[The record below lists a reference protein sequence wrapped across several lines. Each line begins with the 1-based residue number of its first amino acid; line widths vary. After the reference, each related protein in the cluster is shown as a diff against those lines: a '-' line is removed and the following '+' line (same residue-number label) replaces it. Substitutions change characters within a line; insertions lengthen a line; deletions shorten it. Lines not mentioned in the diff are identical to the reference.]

1 MLYRVHRGEESDMC
15 SLSRW
20 LDVLGRD
27 KEKIWD
33 SHKEYIKDFRGCD
46 EFLQTVLDGYILG
59 YLANSCDEST
69 TASFLANIS
78 SEKAQRS
85 IIGLSKRL
93 LDFTTTTELLC
104 QLPELRDRPSENLW
118 LFMQHAMMY
127 RFLVTAMRQGDPGRV
142 INCLHYFTIW
152 LQASNQ
158 HLYAA
163 ECLHLSACIKVYW
176 SEGYKRFWMENCL
189 INLSG
194 KQNGFRAC
202 DAVCEH
208 LIREIKAIVPH
219 NVTETTLRY
228 LFDKISP
235 QIFFLR
241 DVRRK
246 MMIETGS
253 PAVSM
258 HSSKVSTFEDIRTVA
273 DELLATN
280 MYQHVPNRRAEESVR
295 VDLHGEGQTSLAFS
309 DCIEKYKLS
318 LGSDPEKEADFLR
331 EEAISIE
338 GMVDYDSDDDLDR
351 EWIVRL

>member
-1 MLYRVHRGEESDMC
+1 MC

-46 EFLQTVLDGYILG
+46 DFLQTVLDGYILG
-59 YLANSCDEST
+59 YLAHSCGESNAAT
-69 TASFLANIS
+69 FLTNMS
-78 SEKAQRS
+78 SEKVQRS
-85 IIGLSKRL
+85 ITELSKRL
-93 LDFTTTTELLC
+93 LDFTSTTDLLS
-104 QLPELRDRPSENLW
+104 QPPEHRDRPAENLW
-118 LFMQHAMMY
+118 LFLQHAMMY

-142 INCLHYFTIW
+142 IACLHYFTIW

-163 ECLHLSACIKVYW
+163 ECLHLSACIKLYW
-176 SEGYKRFWMENCL
+176 SEGYSRLWMENCL

-194 KQNGFRAC
+194 KKNGFRAC

-228 LFDKISP
+228 LFEKISP

-246 MMIETGS
+246 MMTEAGA

-258 HSSKVSTFEDIRTVA
+258 HSSKVSAFEDIRTVA
-273 DELLATN
+273 DELLEMN
-280 MYQHVPNRRAEESVR
+280 IYEHVPNRRAEESVR
-295 VDLHGEGQTSLAFS
+295 VDLHGEGQTKLAYG
-309 DCIEKYKLS
+309 DCIEKYKAS
-318 LGSDPEKEADFLR
+318 LDPEKEPEFPRD
-331 EEAISIE
+331 EEISIE
-338 GMVDYDSDDDLDR
+338 GMVDYDSDEDLDR
-351 EWIVRL
+351 EWIVTL